1 MRKAKFITV
10 FLLTALILAACSAG
24 ESLSTQSDSYASNSA
39 APASEPE
46 ISEIAATE
54 DVDDSA
60 GGDKKVL
67 NSEDVVKN
75 QLSPEQAEETQPEPE
90 KPIERKIIRNADLRL
105 ESETPDDVQQKIT
118 AIAEAKDGYV
128 VTTQKRSSPRTGK
141 GETVNIT
148 LRVPSE
154 KFEEAL
160 NEIRKTGSR
169 VVSENITGEDI
180 TDKFVDMQA
189 RLKAEKAL
197 EQQIL
202 EIMKRANTVQEAL
215 NVQRQLANVR
225 GKIEQ
230 MEGKLR
236 QWEKLASLSTIKVTI
251 QTPTAITGKSEGFF
265 YRLQDSISTGLDGA
279 MNFIL
284 VLITILIAILPFLLL
299 IVLPI
304 FLVLRYFWKRRK
316 RKPEPRDAG
325 KIVREEIK
333 EE

>member
-1 MRKAKFITV
+1 MRKAKFIAV
-10 FLLTALILAACSAG
+10 FLLSALILTACAG
-24 ESLSTQSDSYASNSA
+24 EALNTQSDSYASNSA

-54 DVDDSA
+54 DADDSA
-60 GGDKKVL
+60 GGEKKVL
-67 NSEDVVKN
+67 NSEDLVKN
-75 QLSPEQAEETQPEPE
+75 QLSPEQDEETQPEPE
-90 KPIERKIIRNADLRL
+90 KPIERKIIRNADLSL

-118 AIAEAKDGYV
+118 AIAESKKGYV
-128 VTTQKRSSPRTGK
+128 VTSSKRSSARTGK

-154 KFEEAL
+154 KFEETL
-160 NEIRKTGSR
+160 TEIRKTGSR
-169 VVSENITGEDI
+169 VISENITGEDI

-189 RLKAEKAL
+189 RLKNEKAH
-197 EQQIL
+197 EQQVL
-202 EIMKRANTVQEAL
+202 EIMKRANTVQEAI
-215 NVQRQLANVR
+215 NVQRQLSTIR
-225 GKIEQ
+225 GNIEQ

-284 VLITILIAILPFLLL
+284 VLITISIAILPFLLL

-304 FLVLRYFWKRRK
+304 FLVLRYFWKK
-316 RKPEPRDAG
+316 RKTKPKPRDAG